1 MNKMEDKILE
11 IIADGIKINKEELLN
26 NLDSKEIWD
35 SLLRVEILFAIEEEF
50 DIVFSEE
57 ELAEI
62 TTPAILYNAVLNK
75 VEE

>member
-1 MNKMEDKILE
+1 MEDKILE

>member
-1 MNKMEDKILE
+1 MEDKILE
-11 IIADGIKINKEELLN
+11 IIANGIKINKEELLN

-35 SLLRVEILFAIEEEF
+35 SLVRVEILFAIEEEF

>member
-1 MNKMEDKILE
+1 MEDKILE

-35 SLLRVEILFAIEEEF
+35 SLVRVEILFAIEEEF

-62 TTPAILYNAVLNK
+62 TTPAILYNAVINK

>member
-1 MNKMEDKILE
+1 MEDKILE

-35 SLLRVEILFAIEEEF
+35 SLVRVEILFAIEEEF